1 MSQEN
6 AQIVLDHHQ
15 RWMSREQW
23 REFKTTESYQKFR
36 LMAEGRMKELEVWE
50 IEEMKKAA
58 AEAWVL
64 ALDVARNVLSDE
76 VVEASVKI
84 EPELFQKLQE
94 SLAEK
99 LLLEQS
105 YLPPTY
111 KYTVL
116 CEQCGSAP
124 AKKAEPKVVPSC
136 VLCEGV

>member
-1 MSQEN
+1 MSEN
-6 AQIVLDHHQ
+6 ARHVLEHHR

-23 REFKTTESYQKFR
+23 HEFKTTEAYMKFKM
-36 LMAEGRMKELEVWE
+36 LAEGRKKELEVWE
-50 IEEMKKAA
+50 IDEMKKAA

-64 ALDVARNVLSDE
+64 ALDVARNVISDE
-76 VVEASVKI
+76 AVEASIKV
-84 EPELFQKLQE
+84 EPELFARLQE

-116 CEQCGSAP
+116 CEECGEAP
-124 AKKAEPKVVPSC
+124 AKKAEPKIVPSC